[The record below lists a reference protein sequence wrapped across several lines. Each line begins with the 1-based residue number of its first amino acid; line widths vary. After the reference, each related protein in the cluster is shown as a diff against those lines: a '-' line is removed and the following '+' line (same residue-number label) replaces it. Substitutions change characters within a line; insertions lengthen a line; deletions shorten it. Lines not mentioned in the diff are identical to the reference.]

1 MRGISSLCS
10 HNYMSRSREDEMAG
24 RQLEALMW
32 EQACEAMER
41 AERLHRQFF
50 HRSRTAQAWEAPCD
64 IFESNDALTIL
75 IALPGVEPD
84 QIKVTLSA
92 GVLIVSGEHPLPPE
106 VRDARIHRLEI
117 PHGHFQRRIELP
129 PARFEVCGR
138 HLANGCLM
146 LQLHKV

>member
-1 MRGISSLCS
+1 MPK
-10 HNYMSRSREDEMAG
+10 
-24 RQLEALMW
+24 QLEALMW

-41 AERLHRQFF
+41 AQRLHRQFF
-50 HRSRTAQAWEAPCD
+50 HRSRAIPAWEAPCD
-64 IFESNDALTIL
+64 ILETDEALTIL

-92 GVLIVSGEHPLPPE
+92 GVLIVSGERPLPRE
-106 VRDARIHRLEI
+106 VRDAKIHRLEI

-129 PARFEVCGR
+129 PARFEISGR
-138 HLANGCLM
+138 HLANGCLK

>member
-1 MRGISSLCS
+1 
-10 HNYMSRSREDEMAG
+10 MSRSREDEMAG

-50 HRSRTAQAWEAPCD
+50 HRSRTTPAWEAPCD
-64 IFESNDALTIL
+64 IFESDDALTIM

-92 GVLIVSGEHPLPPE
+92 GVLIVSGEHPLPAE
-106 VRDARIHRLEI
+106 ARDARIHRLEI

-129 PARFEVCGR
+129 PARFEISGR

-146 LQLHKV
+146 LQLRKV

>member
-1 MRGISSLCS
+1 MPK
-10 HNYMSRSREDEMAG
+10 

-41 AERLHRQFF
+41 AQRLHRQFF
-50 HRSRTAQAWEAPCD
+50 HRSAATPAWEAPCD
-64 IFESNDALTIL
+64 IFESEEVLTIL

-92 GVLIVSGEHPLPPE
+92 GVLIVSGERPLPGE
-106 VRDARIHRLEI
+106 LGDARIHRLEI

-129 PARFEVCGR
+129 PARFEIFGR
-138 HLANGCLM
+138 HLANGCLK